1 MTTNFNTNDQIKK
14 MKTKVNRPK
23 IAKETS
29 SGSTRLFQRTS
40 PTTSVNIYFFYFK
53 NIFQTTIRIIKY
65 STKIMSK
72 YVIAAWQILNQL
84 SICITKK

>member
-1 MTTNFNTNDQIKK
+1 MTTNFNTNHQIMKMKTKVNCPKIAKETSSGSTLLFPNHQIMK

-40 PTTSVNIYFFYFK
+40 PTASVNISFF
-53 NIFQTTIRIIKY
+53 
-65 STKIMSK
+65 
-72 YVIAAWQILNQL
+72 
-84 SICITKK
+84 